1 MFCEND
7 VSKAEKICDPNVKVH
22 NLLTSDETKGL
33 DNWKKGLA
41 EIFKGEIHARVT
53 PRLSRR

>member
-22 NLLTSDETKGL
+22 NLLVSDETDGL
-33 DNWKKGLA
+33 DSWKKGLA
-41 EIFKGEIHARVT
+41 NLFKGES
-53 PRLSRR
+53 LSWCKL